1 MFWYIY
7 IFVFLSISLYIYSVM
22 KSSTVS
28 YINVSSGNDVRQTL
42 VSNVYKRLRFYPASG
57 YTGLQ
62 FHEFRSL
69 DQDSREREACYSRPR
84 VARAREHVIAKYSC
98 ALLFHV
104 QVILELLIASF
115 RWLKLKVTS
124 CFSFQIVHELL
135 NQAPPMY
142 IFAWFRAKFQD
153 RNWNKCRENVT
164 KYHGT
169 MFRSWKLNFVFYR

>member
-1 MFWYIY
+1 M
-7 IFVFLSISLYIYSVM
+7 YSVM

-28 YINVSSGNDVRQTL
+28 YVNVSNGNDIRQTL
-42 VSNVYKRLRFYPASG
+42 VSNVYKRLRFYTASG

-84 VARAREHVIAKYSC
+84 VARAREHVIAKCSC

-115 RWLKLKVTS
+115 R
-124 CFSFQIVHELL
+124 
-135 NQAPPMY
+135 
-142 IFAWFRAKFQD
+142 
-153 RNWNKCRENVT
+153 
-164 KYHGT
+164 
-169 MFRSWKLNFVFYR
+169 

>member
-1 MFWYIY
+1 MSLAETTYDKHSSRMFTN
-7 IFVFLSISLYIYSVM
+7 VCD
-22 KSSTVS
+22 STRPA
-28 YINVSSGNDVRQTL
+28 DTP
-42 VSNVYKRLRFYPASG
+42 VYNS
-57 YTGLQ
+57 
-62 FHEFRSL
+62 HEFRSL

-153 RNWNKCRENVT
+153 RNWNKCRENVM

-169 MFRSWKLNFVFYR
+169 MFRSWKLNFVF

>member
-1 MFWYIY
+1 M
-7 IFVFLSISLYIYSVM
+7 YSVM

-28 YINVSSGNDVRQTL
+28 YVNVSNGNDIRQTL
-42 VSNVYKRLRFYPASG
+42 VSNVYKRLRFYTASG

-84 VARAREHVIAKYSC
+84 VTRAREHVIAKCSC

-115 RWLKLKVTS
+115 R
-124 CFSFQIVHELL
+124 
-135 NQAPPMY
+135 
-142 IFAWFRAKFQD
+142 
-153 RNWNKCRENVT
+153 
-164 KYHGT
+164 
-169 MFRSWKLNFVFYR
+169 

>member
-1 MFWYIY
+1 
-7 IFVFLSISLYIYSVM
+7 M

-28 YINVSSGNDVRQTL
+28 YINVSNGNDIRQTL
-42 VSNVYKRLRFYPASG
+42 VSNVYKRLRFYTASG

-84 VARAREHVIAKYSC
+84 ELRERENTWLQNAR

-104 QVILELLIASF
+104 QVILGLLIASF
-115 RWLKLKVTS
+115 SWLKLKVTS

-135 NQAPPMY
+135 
-142 IFAWFRAKFQD
+142 
-153 RNWNKCRENVT
+153 
-164 KYHGT
+164 
-169 MFRSWKLNFVFYR
+169 